1 MVDYLIPLLR
11 EDSQRAREAGVRAL
25 VCLSRNAD
33 CLLAMEAGNEIE
45 ELLHHFESNTC
56 QEVRIGCSELLATL
70 AKSSGRGKLIIV
82 GHDGVRALITY
93 LNREIPVTIVHNCLA
108 ALQALSFDT
117 RGLRTMKNYDILDRL
132 ADIVRNRKGD
142 FLGETKH
149 LAIQTMTII
158 NKNLA
163 KTRKTNMASTRPIGS
178 LVQQQ
183 DVLGFS
189 CLFSKLGTVFIS
201 RVIRRVCKAWRAAA
215 ALSLTWRTLR
225 LPKAAFLTDEKLQ
238 LFLKKT
244 DLAQVRDA
252 TVSGAVHLSADSMRQ
267 ITNALCGGLSS
278 VNLSDCPTLNDAAL
292 LQLMKSGE
300 EKLGC
305 VDISGCTALTNQSVF
320 SMAWHLKHT
329 LQELY
334 LNRCSWL
341 RDDAVLLISGGCRR
355 LSKLGLSECVNIT
368 QEGLSGIKFCLALTE
383 LDISMNDFVTDETV
397 RQLVDALPQ
406 LAAID
411 LSACEH
417 LTDDGVLHLSRL
429 PNLESVDLSSNMTL
443 TDEAV
448 AALAHSSP
456 SLISIRCMLVPAVA
470 NQTMQA
476 LGTTCAELQVLD
488 LSYAALIGDIGLRM
502 VLRCCPRIAELQL
515 AWCDSLSAKG
525 LRYVAEFCRMLEVLN
540 LSRCVLDD
548 DVLLAIANGCRKLAS
563 ATLVDCPIITHHGVH
578 AFIEAADAK
587 ALKKLDLRGT
597 IVEDRSQA
605 SRKLSKLIA
614 ASRHVHVLSGPI

>member
-1 MVDYLIPLLR
+1 MSGKVQKGKTQKPRRPDSKLPENDVKPAFPTIRRTREIERIAALLGQPPADAAPPSDAQPTANERSKPSTSDSTKSSTPSILQLSSQSRFPDQKETISSGQENPDEVPHQISRLIESLLAMIERAGNSRIDALHETRALLSAPNPGGARACSAFIQQNGVPMMVQVLRSDEDRTRQAAAQILKCVVDHGHQDSLMACPAWYTSVFRLLSTTTKVDTHTAAASLLSVMTPTKECEQMVDYLIPLLR

-278 VNLSDCPTLNDAAL
+278 VNLSDCPT
-292 LQLMKSGE
+292 
-300 EKLGC
+300 
-305 VDISGCTALTNQSVF
+305 
-320 SMAWHLKHT
+320 
-329 LQELY
+329 
-334 LNRCSWL
+334 
-341 RDDAVLLISGGCRR
+341 
-355 LSKLGLSECVNIT
+355 
-368 QEGLSGIKFCLALTE
+368 
-383 LDISMNDFVTDETV
+383 
-397 RQLVDALPQ
+397 
-406 LAAID
+406 
-411 LSACEH
+411 
-417 LTDDGVLHLSRL
+417 
-429 PNLESVDLSSNMTL
+429 
-443 TDEAV
+443 
-448 AALAHSSP
+448 
-456 SLISIRCMLVPAVA
+456 
-470 NQTMQA
+470 
-476 LGTTCAELQVLD
+476 
-488 LSYAALIGDIGLRM
+488 
-502 VLRCCPRIAELQL
+502 
-515 AWCDSLSAKG
+515 
-525 LRYVAEFCRMLEVLN
+525 
-540 LSRCVLDD
+540 
-548 DVLLAIANGCRKLAS
+548 
-563 ATLVDCPIITHHGVH
+563 
-578 AFIEAADAK
+578 
-587 ALKKLDLRGT
+587 
-597 IVEDRSQA
+597 
-605 SRKLSKLIA
+605 
-614 ASRHVHVLSGPI
+614 